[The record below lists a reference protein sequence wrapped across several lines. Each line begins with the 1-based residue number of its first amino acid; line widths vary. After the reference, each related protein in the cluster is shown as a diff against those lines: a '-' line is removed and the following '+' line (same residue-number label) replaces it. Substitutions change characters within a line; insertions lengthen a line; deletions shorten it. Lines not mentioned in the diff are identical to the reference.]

1 MHRKIKEI
9 RMGFGLSE
17 TQISSMLYISSYKYR
32 RYESGSL
39 VLTVEVLSILAIIY
53 GVPLDYLV
61 FDRFSVD
68 LILEEIDKKGILS
81 IPDNERI
88 KVIVSNMCK
97 YCTFDCTSINYR
109 VVKNILAQFLDN
121 FSINLYTL
129 RNLNSIE
136 ISQISDMLCIS
147 AEHYLD
153 LESGNVWPT
162 IYELIKIGSIFSLSI
177 NDLMIKKMR

>member
-1 MHRKIKEI
+1 M
-9 RMGFGLSE
+9 
-17 TQISSMLYISSYKYR
+17 
-32 RYESGSL
+32 
-39 VLTVEVLSILAIIY
+39 
-53 GVPLDYLV
+53 
-61 FDRFSVD
+61 
-68 LILEEIDKKGILS
+68 
-81 IPDNERI
+81 
-88 KVIVSNMCK
+88 
-97 YCTFDCTSINYR
+97 
-109 VVKNILAQFLDN
+109 VKNILAQFLDN